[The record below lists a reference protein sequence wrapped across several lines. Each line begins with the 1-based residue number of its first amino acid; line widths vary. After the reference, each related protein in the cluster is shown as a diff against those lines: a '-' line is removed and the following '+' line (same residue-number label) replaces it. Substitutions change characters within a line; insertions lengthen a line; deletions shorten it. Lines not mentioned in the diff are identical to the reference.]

1 MGKQIWAALL
11 VLGAASPAAAA
22 DKLDLKTDAIS
33 AGIPQELQLTEQ
45 DYKAG
50 EGSGW
55 HIQHGIEL
63 AYVMQGEVQLTVGK
77 SAKDKTG
84 PQIFHAGDSFKVG
97 RDTPH
102 DVVNVGSGD
111 ARLIVSYMLDRG
123 SMTRILVMKPVW
135 AK

>member
-1 MGKQIWAALL
+1 MGKLIWAAVL
-11 VLGAASPAAAA
+11 VVAAVGTAEAA

-33 AGIPQELQLTEQ
+33 AGIPQELRLMEQ

-63 AYVMQGEVQLTVGK
+63 AYVVQGDVQVTVGK
-77 SAKDKTG
+77 SAKDKMG
-84 PQIFHAGDSFKVG
+84 PEVFHAGDSFKVG

-102 DVVNVGSGD
+102 EVLNVGGGD

-123 SMTRILVMKPVW
+123 SVPRILVMKPLW

>member
-1 MGKQIWAALL
+1 MRKEIWAAVL
-11 VLGAASPAAAA
+11 VLGAAAPTMAA
-22 DKLDLKTDAIS
+22 DKVDLKTDALS
-33 AGIPQELQLTEQ
+33 AGIPQELVLTEQ
-45 DYKAG
+45 SYKAG

-63 AYVMQGEVQLTVGK
+63 AYVMQGDVQVTVGRT
-77 SAKDKTG
+77 SKDKTG
-84 PQIFHAGDSFKVG
+84 PNVLHAGDSFKVG

-123 SMTRILVMKPVW
+123 SMTKILVMKPLW
-135 AK
+135 AQ